1 MHLVHVLTSLE
12 YGGVESFA
20 LRLLHRLDPRQFQS
34 SIIMTTP
41 EQGKRFDDFVAQV
54 QLPVHQCHY
63 EYRRRARFIWSLSRK
78 LRELKADVV
87 MSYAFGNHAMVAMA
101 SWLAGIPRNY
111 VRVAGDPNRHYTKSW
126 RLTNLARPFC
136 TGEIAVSQSTARMLR
151 EKMGLPAERIHTIE
165 NGCEVEE
172 IEAKVAAVRVKRTT
186 REGESPAEPQTSPR
200 HNGHALQLLMI
211 SRMDDAK
218 DHETLLGALAEL
230 RQSGMKVELTLAGD
244 GPSRT
249 SHEVLAKSL
258 GITDAV
264 RFLGN
269 CKNIAEQLGQ
279 ADILVHSTRTEGMPN
294 VLLEAMAGRVPIIAS
309 DIPPCREVLDNGK
322 CGLLFPKENMPGLIT
337 AIQQLH
343 NNIELQQ
350 QLVQAAAER
359 VRSHYHVN
367 RMVKQYE
374 QLFVDAK

>member
-20 LRLLHRLDPRQFQS
+20 LRLLHRLAPQQFQS
-34 SIIMTTP
+34 SILMTTP

-63 EYRRRARFIWSLSRK
+63 EYRRRARFIWALSRK

-101 SWLAGIPRNY
+101 SWLAGVPRNY
-111 VRVAGDPNRHYTKSW
+111 VRVAGDPNRHYIKSW

-172 IEAKVAAVRVKRTT
+172 IEARVAAVRAKRTK
-186 REGESPAEPQTSPR
+186 SP
-200 HNGHALQLLMI
+200 ALQLLMI

-230 RQSGMKVELTLAGD
+230 RRSGMNVELTLAGD

-249 SHEVLAKSL
+249 SHEALAKSL

-264 RFLGN
+264 KFLGN
-269 CKNIAEQLGQ
+269 CKNIVEQLGQ

-309 DIPPCREVLDNGK
+309 DIPPCREVLNNGK
-322 CGLLFPKENMPGLIT
+322 CGLLFPKENRTGLIA
-337 AIQQLH
+337 AIRQLH
-343 NNIELQQ
+343 DNIELQQ
-350 QLVQAAAER
+350 QLVNAAAER

-374 QLFVDAK
+374 QLLLHGAIS